1 MTGAQD
7 TKPSRFAEVD
17 ERKLLAILDAIP
29 ARIAFMSPEG
39 RYLYVNR
46 ESAQRIGMPTEEVV
60 GKTIPDILGED
71 AYQTLKPFRDRAL
84 AGQATDWEGWL
95 HYPKFGNCF
104 TRHICRPHVRAD
116 GTLDGYFVIVHDRS
130 DERLR
135 QEALDRERRRLLDA
149 VESFSEGFALWDA
162 EDRLVMCNSRYREM
176 HTPAVWKNLQPGI
189 SYRDHL
195 VALLRSGTTQ
205 VRLEDV
211 EDRVRKRLI
220 QRQNP
225 GLPHDFPRGHGH
237 WVRVIDGRTSEGGT
251 VSIRIDITDIKRREA
266 ILSLVN
272 AAASQVLINGGWR
285 PPVEDLLSRLGPIMG
300 VSRVL
305 LMQNAISPTGEYLQ
319 DDLFEWNAPG
329 IRRRMD
335 DETLIGHPIKDD
347 AFQEV
352 RARRSR
358 GEATYGR
365 VSDLPKDQRDWLTM
379 EGVKSYMRVPIMA
392 GGTWW
397 GTIGF
402 DDCIEDRSWQPLD
415 VETLRATA
423 GLIGVAIAH
432 DQTVSALR
440 DSERRFRGILE
451 SALDAIVTTDDHG
464 VILEFNPA
472 AEALFGLSRERALG
486 AKIRDVII
494 PERLRAAH
502 DAGMAHYLSTGDSRI
517 LNRRIEVMA
526 LRGENEFPAE
536 LTVTSTQIAGRTLFT
551 AHVRDLT
558 QQKEAAQEIARQRD
572 RLYQSEKMSALGSLL
587 AGVAHELNNPLS
599 IVVGQALLLEED
611 GGGEQARRAARI
623 RTAAERCGRIVKS
636 FLAMA
641 RQRGPEKKPVDL
653 NEIIRAALEL
663 LAYGIRSTGI
673 NVTTDLADDLP
684 MFSADPDQLSQ
695 VVTNLILNAQHAL
708 KDIPQPRRLS
718 VRTRHKPAHAQLR
731 LVISDNGPGIPPDL
745 RPRVFEPFFTT
756 KPFGSG
762 TGVGLSI
769 CHAFVGAHGGS
780 IEIDETPGGGATFK
794 IRLPVVAAQM
804 EDPAAQKE
812 SVSEIAR
819 RRALVID
826 DEPELAEL
834 LAEMLE
840 RDGFAVEVAFD
851 GEHALAALGRRSY
864 DLVLSDVRMP
874 DLDGPALLRRLQS
887 DWPALVKR
895 LIFITGDTVGL
906 GAGSALDKLGRPVIE
921 KPISPEEMRR
931 VIQATLAESHNGYYI
946 L

>member
-1 MTGAQD
+1 MSAAPRKRNDGPGFEEA
-7 TKPSRFAEVD
+7 
-17 ERKLLAILDAIP
+17 KLLAFLDAIP
-29 ARIAFMSPEG
+29 ARVAFID
-39 RYLYVNR
+39 RDRRHLYANR
-46 ESAQRIGMPTEEVV
+46 EYAESIGMPAGEFI
-60 GKTIPDILGED
+60 GKTLSDIFGEES
-71 AYQTLKPFRDRAL
+71 YEKLKPFGDRAL
-84 AGQATDWEGWL
+84 AGESLEWEGWL
-95 HYPKFGNCF
+95 HHPRLGDRYAI
-104 TRHICRPHVRAD
+104 RVYRPYARPD
-116 GTLDGYFVIVHDRS
+116 GTIDGYFVLVRDRT

-176 HTPAVWKNLQPGI
+176 YAPAGWENLQPGI
-189 SYRDHL
+189 SYWDHFM
-195 VALLRSGTTQ
+195 ALLRSGTKE
-205 VRLEDV
+205 VRPEDA
-211 EDRVRKRLI
+211 EDYARKRLV

-225 GLPHDFPRGHGH
+225 GLPYDASRDHGR
-237 WVRVIDGRTSEGGT
+237 WFRVIDRKTSEGGT
-251 VSIRIDITDIKRREA
+251 VSIRVDVTDLKRREA

-305 LMQNAISPTGEYLQ
+305 LLQNSISPDGEYLQ
-319 DDLFEWNAPG
+319 DDLFEWAAPG
-329 IRRRMD
+329 IHRRMG
-335 DETLIGHPIKDD
+335 DETLLGYPVKDD
-347 AFQEV
+347 AFQEDRV
-352 RARRSR
+352 RRSR
-358 GEATYGR
+358 GEVTYGR
-365 VSDLPKDQRDWLTM
+365 VSELPKDQREWLTM

-392 GGTWW
+392 GGAWW
-397 GTIGF
+397 GTVGF
-402 DDCIEDRSWQPLD
+402 DDCVEERSWQPLD
-415 VETLRATA
+415 LETLRATA

-451 SALDAIVTTDDHG
+451 SALDGIVTTDDQG

-472 AEALFGLSRERALG
+472 AEAVFGMARQHAVG

-502 DAGMAHYLSTGDSRI
+502 DAGMARYLSTGESRI
-517 LNRRIEVMA
+517 LNRRIEVTA
-526 LRGENEFPAE
+526 LRGEDEFPAE
-536 LTVTSTQIAGRTLFT
+536 LTVTSTQVAGRTLFT

-558 QQKEAAQEIARQRD
+558 QQKEAELEIGRQRD

-611 GGGEQARRAARI
+611 GGGELAQRAARI

-641 RQRGPEKKPVDL
+641 RQRGPERKSVDL
-653 NEIIRAALEL
+653 NQIVRAALEL
-663 LAYGIRSTGI
+663 VGYGIRSAGI
-673 NVTTDLADDLP
+673 KVTADLAADLP

-708 KDIPQPRRLS
+708 KDMAQPRRLS
-718 VRTRHKPAHAQLR
+718 VRTYYKPAHAQLR
-731 LVISDNGPGIPPDL
+731 LVISDNGPGIEPDL
-745 RPRVFEPFFTT
+745 RSRVFEPFFTT
-756 KPFGSG
+756 KPVGSG
-762 TGVGLSI
+762 TGIGLSI
-769 CHAFVGAHGGS
+769 CHAFVTAHGGS

-794 IRLPVVAAQM
+794 IRLPVVAVEAA
-804 EDPAAQKE
+804 DPATPTEA
-812 SVSEIAR
+812 VSGIAR

-826 DEPELAEL
+826 DERDLAEL

-840 RDGFAVEVAFD
+840 REGFAVEVAFD
-851 GEHALAALGRRSY
+851 GENALAELRRRSY

-887 DWPALVKR
+887 EWPAVAKR

-906 GAGSALDKLGRPVIE
+906 GTGSALDKLGRPVIE
-921 KPISPEEMRR
+921 KPISPEELRR
-931 VIQATLAESHNGYYI
+931 VIQETLAECHNGYYI

>member
-1 MTGAQD
+1 MSAAPRERNAGPGFD
-7 TKPSRFAEVD
+7 EV
-17 ERKLLAILDAIP
+17 KLLAFLDAIP
-29 ARIAFMSPEG
+29 ARVVFI
-39 RYLYVNR
+39 NR
-46 ESAQRIGMPTEEVV
+46 ERRLLYANRQYAEAIGMPAQEII
-60 GKTIPDILGED
+60 GKAMEDIIGAELDQKFKQFG
-71 AYQTLKPFRDRAL
+71 DRAL
-84 AGQATDWEGWL
+84 AGESLEWEDWR
-95 HYPKFGNCF
+95 HYPPLGNRF
-104 TRHICRPHVRAD
+104 IRLVYRPYARPD
-116 GTLDGYFVIVHDRS
+116 GTIEGYFVIARDLT
-130 DERLR
+130 DERQR
-135 QEALDRERRRLLDA
+135 QEALDRERLRLLDA

-162 EDRLVMCNSRYREM
+162 DDRLIMCNSRYRET
-176 HTPAVWKNLQPGI
+176 HAPTIWKNLQPGI

-195 VALLRSGTTQ
+195 LALMRSGTTQ
-205 VRLEDV
+205 VPPEDA
-211 EDRVRKRLI
+211 EDRVRERLV

-225 GLPHDFPRGHGH
+225 GPPHDFPRDHGH
-237 WVRVIDGRTSEGGT
+237 WIRVIDRKTQEGGT
-251 VSIRIDITDIKRREA
+251 VSIRIDVTDLKRREA

-285 PPVEDLLSRLGPIMG
+285 PPVEDLLSRLGPVMG

-305 LMQNAISPTGEYLQ
+305 LMQNSISPTGEYLQ
-319 DDLFEWNAPG
+319 DDLFEWDAPG
-329 IRRRMD
+329 IRRRMG
-335 DETLIGHPIKDD
+335 DEALMGHPVKDD
-347 AFQEV
+347 AFQEA

-358 GEATYGR
+358 GEVTYGR
-365 VSDLPKDQRDWLTM
+365 VSDLPEDQRDWFTM
-379 EGVKSYMRVPIMA
+379 EGVKSYMRVPLMA

-397 GTIGF
+397 GTVGF
-402 DDCIEDRSWQPLD
+402 DDCVEDRSWQPLD

-432 DQTVSALR
+432 NQTVSALR

-472 AEALFGLSRERALG
+472 AEAMFGLARQRAVG

-494 PERLRAAH
+494 PDRLRAAH
-502 DAGMAHYLSTGDSRI
+502 DAGMAHYLNTGESRI

-526 LRGENEFPAE
+526 LRGEEEFSAE
-536 LTVTSTQIAGRTLFT
+536 LTVTSTQVAGRTLFT

-558 QQKEAAQEIARQRD
+558 QQKEAELEIARQRD

-611 GGGEQARRAARI
+611 GSGEQARRAARI

-641 RQRGPEKKPVDL
+641 RQRDAEKKPVDL
-653 NEIIRAALEL
+653 NQIVRAALEL
-663 LAYGIRSTGI
+663 LGYAIRSAGI
-673 NVTTDLADDLP
+673 KVTADLAADLP

-708 KDIPQPRRLS
+708 KDMPQPRQLS
-718 VRTRHKPAHAQLR
+718 VRSRYKPAQAEIR
-731 LVISDNGPGIPPDL
+731 LLISDNGPGIEPDL
-745 RPRVFEPFFTT
+745 RSRVFEPFFTT
-756 KPFGSG
+756 KPVGSG
-762 TGVGLSI
+762 TGIGLSI
-769 CHAFVGAHGGS
+769 CHAFVSAHGGS

-794 IRLPVVAAQM
+794 IRLPVVAV
-804 EDPAAQKE
+804 EAAHPLTPTE
-812 SVSEIAR
+812 SVPEIAR

-826 DEPELAEL
+826 DERDLAEL

-840 RDGFAVEVAFD
+840 REGFAVEVAFD
-851 GEHALAALGRRSY
+851 GEQALAELGRRSY

-906 GAGSALDKLGRPVIE
+906 GTGSALDKLGRPVIE
-921 KPISPEEMRR
+921 KPISPDEMRR
-931 VIQATLAESHNGYYI
+931 VIQETLAERHNGYYI